1 MGEIMENKVKTSLI
15 VGNPDNFKFTSYTG
29 KSEVVPFDLFNLD
42 TIRQEVQAHITKH
55 TSRRK
60 ALEVLPDE
68 DKFDYYYDKL
78 FNSEKMISNWFGL
91 NDAFFGQYPL
101 ELTEIPNW
109 KEYKPILSNM
119 VLHKT
124 NEMIYPYDEGKITFR
139 QFLEIQK
146 EYLKENF
153 PIDWISQKEVKSS
166 QDEVN
171 KLFDRCLQNFKYKPS
186 PQELELFKSANMN
199 TQSSRWLMRK
209 MKGANRKFDLD
220 EYFNRFEITLQNNPQ
235 PIYKLCSPFNS
246 ALSHNNFDYETD
258 ADESNQRVKNLEHRI
273 HILIQDKIENMFK
286 DWFRKKYVGDE
297 IQVIKIDKE
306 LYFHTSRTRT
316 GFKV

>member
-1 MGEIMENKVKTSLI
+1 MKNTNKSMI
-15 VGNPDNFKFTSYTG
+15 VGNPDNFHYTSHTG
-29 KSEVVPFDLFNLD
+29 KSEYVPFDLFNLD
-42 TIRQEVQAHITKH
+42 KIRYEVSAHITKH
-55 TSRRK
+55 ISRRK
-60 ALEVLPDE
+60 ALDILPDE
-68 DKFDYYYDKL
+68 DKFDHYYNKL
-78 FNSEKMISNWFGL
+78 FDSEKMIHNWFGL

-109 KEYKPILSNM
+109 KEYQPIMSNE
-119 VLHKT
+119 VLHHT
-124 NEMIYPYDEGKITFR
+124 NKMIYPYDEGKITFR
-139 QFLEIQK
+139 QFVENQK
-146 EYLKENF
+146 EYLLENF
-153 PIDWISQKEVKSS
+153 PIDSINQKEIKSS
-166 QDEVN
+166 QDEVD
-171 KLFDRCLQNFKYKPS
+171 KLFDKCLTNFKYSPS
-186 PQELELFKSANMN
+186 PQELDLFKSANMPI
-199 TQSSRWLMRK
+199 QSTRWLTRK

-235 PIYKLCSPFNS
+235 PIYKLCSPFNHS
-246 ALSHNNFDYETD
+246 LSHNNFNADTD
-258 ADESNQRVKNLEHRI
+258 TDEMNQRVKNLEHRI